1 MFTWATKY
9 KANSPLAAFVDL
21 FWFWLSSF
29 LFVIFLL
36 KYKLAFMSQDIY
48 TNTYYIKF
56 LLYLDVLILFNKYY
70 HTVILL
76 FKYLIYDLIWR
87 LWRTLFLIIIVTVII
102 NIFHTF
108 YFYKTQDIIYQ
119 LDPSELFS
127 IVIKSP
133 YS

>member
-9 KANSPLAAFVDL
+9 KAISPLAAFVDL

-36 KYKLAFMSQDIY
+36 NYKLAFMSQDIY

-56 LLYLDVLILFNKYY
+56 LLYLDVLILFNNYY
-70 HTVILL
+70 HTLILL
-76 FKYLIYDLIWR
+76 FKYLIYNLIWR

-102 NIFHTF
+102 NIFRTF